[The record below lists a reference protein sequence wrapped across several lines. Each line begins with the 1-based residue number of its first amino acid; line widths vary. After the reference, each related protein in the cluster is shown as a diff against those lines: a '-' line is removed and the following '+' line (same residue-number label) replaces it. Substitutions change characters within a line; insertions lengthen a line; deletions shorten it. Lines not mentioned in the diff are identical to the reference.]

1 VKQAMMIRWEAAC
14 HQAGGKEVVLGTD
27 GRDGRYGTVSPI
39 CLCIDSFFR
48 LNSVCLVC
56 LHLISFVL
64 KSYILYIRVYLFIF
78 VYIYRHVTYIMYM
91 HINMYI
97 YILVQVYAYAYVYVC
112 MYVRMYMYMYMYM

>member
-1 VKQAMMIRWEAAC
+1 MKQAMMIRWEAAC

-78 VYIYRHVTYIMYM
+78 VYIYI
-91 HINMYI
+91 
-97 YILVQVYAYAYVYVC
+97 
-112 MYVRMYMYMYMYM
+112 